1 MYNRCMNK
9 FIVAVSG
16 GVDSVVLLDKLV
28 KIGKSQ
34 LIVTHFDHGIRPDSA
49 DDAKFVAGLAKKYD
63 LVFET
68 GGLELGAN
76 ASEDLARQK
85 RYAFLRTIANKYDA
99 QIVTAHHMD
108 DLVETIAINLKR
120 GTGWRGLAS
129 MDSPDIDRPLISVT
143 KAEILTYAKKNHLKW
158 REDSTNRS
166 DKYLRNRLRRQTMK
180 LDEKSKIKLLYLW
193 QRQKVLKN
201 LIEQEIHNL
210 IKKFGNSRYFLTNI
224 DDDVACEILR
234 VMTKGELTRPQ
245 IRQLLMFIKTAKSGK
260 EYVSGDVKVTFT
272 ARNFVIDLI
281 K

>member
-1 MYNRCMNK
+1 MSK

-108 DLVETIAINLKR
+108 D
-120 GTGWRGLAS
+120 
-129 MDSPDIDRPLISVT
+129 
-143 KAEILTYAKKNHLKW
+143 
-158 REDSTNRS
+158 
-166 DKYLRNRLRRQTMK
+166 
-180 LDEKSKIKLLYLW
+180 
-193 QRQKVLKN
+193 
-201 LIEQEIHNL
+201 
-210 IKKFGNSRYFLTNI
+210 FLF
-224 DDDVACEILR
+224 C
-234 VMTKGELTRPQ
+234 
-245 IRQLLMFIKTAKSGK
+245 FW
-260 EYVSGDVKVTFT
+260 
-272 ARNFVIDLI
+272 
-281 K
+281 